1 MDLATV
7 VGFVL
12 CYGVLG
18 WALVMGGDLGVFVDI
33 PSVILVFGG
42 RAATAFLS
50 FPMERVKSLLN
61 VVMKTFKYPLPS
73 VPEEIDRVVQFA
85 NLARR
90 EGLLALE
97 EKLDSLEDPFLVKGL
112 RLVIDGFPA
121 ETVRDIMEIE
131 IDSLSNR
138 HAQGKEILDSLGAFA
153 PAFGMIGTLIG
164 LVQMLNNLKDPSGI
178 GKGMA
183 VALLTTFYGA
193 VMANTIFLPLAN
205 KLEVRAKQEASLR
218 ELMIEGI
225 LSIQAGDKPALVKEK
240 LRSFVPPKERALMEA
255 GK

>member
-7 VGFVL
+7 IGLVL
-12 CYGVLG
+12 CYALLG
-18 WALVMGGDLGVFVDI
+18 WALLMGGDLGLFVDF
-33 PSVILVFGG
+33 PSILLVGG
-42 RAATAFLS
+42 GTVAAMLIG
-50 FPMERVKSLLN
+50 FPLERVRGLVTILT
-61 VVMKTFKYPLPS
+61 KTFKYPLPRVS
-73 VPEEIDRVVQFA
+73 EEIERVVTFA

-97 EKLDSLEDPFLVKGL
+97 EKLESLRDPFMVKGL

-121 ETVRDIMEIE
+121 ETVREIMSIEIE
-131 IDSLSNR
+131 SQSNR
-138 HAQGKEILDSLGAFA
+138 HAQGKEILEFLGAIA

-164 LVQMLNNLKDPSGI
+164 LVQMLNNLQDPSGI

-193 VMANTIFLPLAN
+193 VMANCCFLPLAN
-205 KLEVRAKQEASLR
+205 KLDARDKQEGAIR
-218 ELMIEGI
+218 QLMVEGI

-240 LRSFVPPKERALMEA
+240 LRSFVPPRERALLEA
-255 GK
+255 KK

>member
-42 RAATAFLS
+42 TIASAFLS
-50 FPMERVKSLLN
+50 FPMERVKSFLN
-61 VVMKTFKYPLPS
+61 VLMKTFKYPLPS

-97 EKLDSLEDPFLVKGL
+97 EKLESLEDPFMVKGL

-138 HAQGKEILDSLGAFA
+138 HAQGKVILDTLGAFA

-205 KLEVRAKQEASLR
+205 KLEARAKEEASLR

-255 GK
+255 SK

>member
-7 VGFVL
+7 IGFVL
-12 CYGVLG
+12 CFGVLG
-18 WALVMGGDLGVFVDI
+18 WAIVGGGDPMLFVE
-33 PSVILVFGG
+33 PGSMILVLGG
-42 RAATAFLS
+42 TLAAMLLA
-50 FPMERVKSLLN
+50 FPMERVKALIN
-61 VVMKTFKYPLPS
+61 VVLKTVKYPLPD
-73 VPEEIDRVVQFA
+73 VPGEIDRVVQFA

-97 EKLDSLEDPFLVKGL
+97 EKLEALRDPFMVKGL

-121 ETVRDIMEIE
+121 DTVREIMAIE
-131 IDSLSNR
+131 IDSLSAR
-138 HAQGKEILDSLGAFA
+138 HSQGKDILETLGAFA
-153 PAFGMIGTLIG
+153 PAYGMIGTLIG

-183 VALLTTFYGA
+183 IALLTTFYGA
-193 VMANTIFLPLAN
+193 VMANACFLPLAN
-205 KLEVRAKQEASLR
+205 KLETRAKQEGAIR

-240 LRSFVPPKERALMEA
+240 LRSFVPPKERVLLEA